1 MQLDKTLSVIFA
13 LKVEFSEVLPFLLVQ
28 VYQFWVGRGGGEGH
42 PISLVTLLLSTM
54 RLLSIYCP
62 SPECLLPIYSQG
74 IPIPFP
80 PPNVT
85 KILDLLP
92 SCTILSYADCYLQQ
106 QGK

>member
-1 MQLDKTLSVIFA
+1 MKFYLFCWFKFISFG
-13 LKVEFSEVLPFLLVQ
+13 
-28 VYQFWVGRGGGEGH
+28 WGGGGGGH

-92 SCTILSYADCYLQQ
+92 SCTILSCADCDLQQ